1 VCTYQTATLDIAGSG
16 KGSEGWFPVTRA
28 SVYLDHPVH
37 APADHTLNVDLLNPE
52 RRRRGA
58 CPGPRHL
65 GDARLGT
72 PRAGRAATNL
82 TWAGCSGDGL
92 PLSLALATFEC

>member
-52 RRRRGA
+52 RGPSARVAIELDAGA
-58 CPGPRHL
+58 
-65 GDARLGT
+65 AR
-72 PRAGRAATNL
+72 
-82 TWAGCSGDGL
+82 
-92 PLSLALATFEC
+92 ALAHAILETLDSAPPGLVEPQPT